1 MERQCHLRL
10 PLLPPQAV
18 SAACRQ
24 LQVLELPCD
33 MPVGCLPSQCAG
45 SSGGT
50 GHSGLGLHV
59 RLRVVSVALGIRQMH
74 ITVALGC
81 ALLAYL
87 PQDQLM
93 ADGSGTGGW
102 VA

>member
-1 MERQCHLRL
+1 MPL
-10 PLLPPQAV
+10 PSLQAV

-50 GHSGLGLHV
+50 GDNGPGCDV
-59 RLRVVSVALGIRQMH
+59 RLCVVPDPLDPS
-74 ITVALGC
+74 GC
-81 ALLAYL
+81 
-87 PQDQLM
+87 
-93 ADGSGTGGW
+93 T
-102 VA
+102 